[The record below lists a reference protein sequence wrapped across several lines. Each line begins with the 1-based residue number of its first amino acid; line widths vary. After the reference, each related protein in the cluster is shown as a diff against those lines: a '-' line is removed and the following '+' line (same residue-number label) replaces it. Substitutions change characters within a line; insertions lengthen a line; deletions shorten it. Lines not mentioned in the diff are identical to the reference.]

1 MREHAVVGWLLR
13 WLLLAAAVIAVIGG
27 AVGVLLLL
35 ARDEGP
41 AELLPDLR
49 QLPPAAIST
58 VEAEGE
64 HRLVFLSAVDNV
76 GEAAIVIEGRRATR
90 GEAAMAVQQV
100 VRRSDSSTRAYPVA
114 AEIRYVV
121 SDTHQHWHLLGF
133 ERYSLERVGGG
144 APVARDRK
152 TGFCLGDRF
161 DSEGTRLPNEPLQPV
176 WVGECGR
183 GGRGLLSIREGI
195 SPGYGDDYVPALEGQ
210 YLVLDGLPAGRY
222 RLWHRVN
229 PGRVLRESD
238 YSNNGASVLVELTW
252 SGGEP
257 SVTVPEP

>member
-1 MREHAVVGWLLR
+1 VLSRSLLGV
-13 WLLLAAAVIAVIGG
+13 AATVALIGC
-27 AVGVLLLL
+27 AVGVVLLL
-35 ARDEGP
+35 REDRP

-49 QLPPAAIST
+49 QLPPAAISA
-58 VEAEGE
+58 VEEEGE

-76 GEAAIVIEGRRATR
+76 GEAAIVIEGRRASRAEDGMSVEQLVTR
-90 GEAAMAVQQV
+90 VDG
-100 VRRSDSSTRAYPVA
+100 STRSYAVA
-114 AEIRYVV
+114 GEIRYVV
-121 SDTHQHWHLLGF
+121 SDSHEHWHLLGF
-133 ERYSLERVGGG
+133 ERYSLERVGDA

-161 DSEGTRLPNEPLQPV
+161 DSAESELPNEPPRPV

-183 GGRGLLSIREGI
+183 GGRGLLSVREGI

-229 PGRVLRESD
+229 PDRALRESD